1 MSVSQGSKGES
12 IDCLVHLGRDNEKLD
27 WLKLQIIFRSVQDGV
42 CQTSEI
48 LTNEVETQALSKS
61 DAMVS
66 STGLGLVVLKLV

>member
-1 MSVSQGSKGES
+1 MC
-12 IDCLVHLGRDNEKLD
+12 ILP
-27 WLKLQIIFRSVQDGV
+27 FYRSVQDGS

-66 STGLGLVVLKLV
+66 IIGLLVILQRC